1 MNSIFNLLRFVI
13 LLISITFTYLAYT
26 KHQGQAHN
34 YIIFSFLINLLFLY
48 SLNKKKLFF
57 EIFFAGLLWLGF
69 WFRYTMSLIF
79 YNGIV
84 YDSGP
89 HKNINNIDEALLVAN
104 IAFMAIFLAYLVRQ
118 KIFKNKNSFIA
129 SYSFFEKIYLKKKNF
144 ILFTFFS
151 LFTLI
156 SYINFKFSIYQ
167 KGFIYPLDL
176 PYILIIFV
184 KWMMLFG
191 LTTLSCFFVNT
202 EIIRL
207 KKISTGTIIIMLI
220 EIFASYTSM
229 LSRLLVFVQSSILFS
244 IIKYFNLIKNKS
256 LFVFII
262 LTCVLLMFFFNNL
275 ISNHYRINYA
285 IDINSYLLN
294 KQEYLIKKESLNNIT
309 NNDNLTKKEKEEE
322 IEKIE
327 NKKKPGRINTS
338 LFLIVN
344 RWVGIDSLLAVVS
357 SGKLNFNLFFESLKE
372 KKTTNELTFYEKNF
386 DINFDKGKV
395 VEQGEKRIL
404 KGNTLPGIIAFI
416 FYSGNY
422 IFLFFSLFV
431 IIFFFMLIEILS
443 LKISNNN
450 YIFSAFISF
459 STSFRLMNFGY
470 APKDSYMY
478 LLSIAGAMILIF
490 ILTKKIKFKI

>member
-1 MNSIFNLLRFVI
+1 MNFIFNLLRFVI
-13 LLISITFTYLAYT
+13 VLVSITFTYLAYT

-104 IAFMAIFLAYLVRQ
+104 VAFMAVFTAYLIRQ
-118 KIFKNKNSFIA
+118 KIFKNKNSLIT
-129 SYSFFEKIYLKKKNF
+129 SYSFFEKIFLKKKNF
-144 ILFTFFS
+144 ILFIFFS
-151 LFTLI
+151 LFTFI

-176 PYILIIFV
+176 PYFLIIFV

-207 KKISTGTIIIMLI
+207 KKISTATIIIMLI

-244 IIKYFNLIKNKS
+244 IIKYFNLIKNKF

-285 IDINSYLLN
+285 IDIN
-294 KQEYLIKKESLNNIT
+294 
-309 NNDNLTKKEKEEE
+309 
-322 IEKIE
+322 
-327 NKKKPGRINTS
+327 
-338 LFLIVN
+338 
-344 RWVGIDSLLAVVS
+344 
-357 SGKLNFNLFFESLKE
+357 
-372 KKTTNELTFYEKNF
+372 EL
-386 DINFDKGKV
+386 
-395 VEQGEKRIL
+395 
-404 KGNTLPGIIAFI
+404 PA
-416 FYSGNY
+416 
-422 IFLFFSLFV
+422 
-431 IIFFFMLIEILS
+431 
-443 LKISNNN
+443 
-450 YIFSAFISF
+450 
-459 STSFRLMNFGY
+459 
-470 APKDSYMY
+470 
-478 LLSIAGAMILIF
+478 
-490 ILTKKIKFKI
+490 